1 MIRNKSSRLLLELIS
16 DRQMRLTRFVIC
28 LIPALSFLT
37 GPGFSQQTAAP
48 VAPIGVI
55 QSPILTIDS
64 DRVFNESAFG
74 LRVAAE
80 IDAKS
85 AELSAEN
92 RTIESDLEA
101 EEEQLT
107 IQRKA
112 MTAEAFREL
121 ADAFDE
127 KVQLTRRTQATKG
140 RALNDLVDQERE
152 VFLNAAGPVL
162 EELMR
167 DTGAAVILE
176 RRSVFVSANAIDI
189 TNEAIERL
197 NASVGS
203 GKN

>member
-1 MIRNKSSRLLLELIS
+1 
-16 DRQMRLTRFVIC
+16 MRLNIFVIC

-37 GPGFSQQTAAP
+37 GPGFAQQASAPAASRN
-48 VAPIGVI
+48 VV
-55 QSPILTIDS
+55 QSPILTIDT
-64 DRVFNESAFG
+64 DRVFSESAFG

-80 IDAKS
+80 IEGKS
-85 AELSAEN
+85 AQLTAEN
-92 RTIESDLEA
+92 RKIESDLEA
-101 EEEQLT
+101 EEKQLT
-107 IQRKA
+107 IQRKTMA
-112 MTAEAFREL
+112 PEAFREL

-127 KVQLTRRTQATKG
+127 KVQLSRRTQATKN

-162 EELMR
+162 EKLMR